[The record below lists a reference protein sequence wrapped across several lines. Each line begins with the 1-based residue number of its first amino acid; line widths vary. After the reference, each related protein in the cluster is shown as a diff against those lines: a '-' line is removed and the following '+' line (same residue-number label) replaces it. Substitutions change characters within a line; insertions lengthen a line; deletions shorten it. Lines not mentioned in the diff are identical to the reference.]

1 MEIKQRGLYYILYN
15 IFAGACHR
23 RRQRLQWA
31 CALHPDHWGCRHA
44 GPSQHQNC
52 HHLKEISIDTKQAK
66 PIGELRIVQN
76 AAHEKYFYI
85 SARTLCHLSNS
96 IFFVVQASLQLD
108 QETGTITVTDNTYFD
123 RETKESESE

>member
-31 CALHPDHWGCRHA
+31 GALHSDHWGCRHA

-52 HHLKEISIDTKQAK
+52 HHLKEISIDTRQAK
-66 PIGELRIVQN
+66 PIGELKIIQN
-76 AAHEKYFYI
+76 AAHEK
-85 SARTLCHLSNS
+85 
-96 IFFVVQASLQLD
+96 
-108 QETGTITVTDNTYFD
+108 
-123 RETKESESE
+123 